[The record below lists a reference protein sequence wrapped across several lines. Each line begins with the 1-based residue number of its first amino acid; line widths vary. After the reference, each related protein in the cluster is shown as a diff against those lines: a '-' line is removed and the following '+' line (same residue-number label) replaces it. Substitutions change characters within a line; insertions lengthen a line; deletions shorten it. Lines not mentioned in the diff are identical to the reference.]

1 MAVGGE
7 EEGSVGEV
15 RVRHGERGRVDGDGS
30 AIGLLDSHDV
40 DVNEAVDVVATVVA
54 VRIAAQRVLQIVYVV
69 EHVKRL
75 DGGIERHTH
84 V

>member
-1 MAVGGE
+1 M
-7 EEGSVGEV
+7 

-30 AIGLLDSHDV
+30 AVGLFDCHDV

-54 VRIAAQRVLQIVYVV
+54 VRIAAQRMFQIVYVV
-69 EHVKRL
+69 EHVERL
-75 DGGIERHTH
+75 DGGIECHTH